1 MGLELRLGPRLGL
14 GLGLKLKL
22 RLRARVRVSSAAL
35 ASGMSITVPHPTIT
49 LPSYFLRK
57 LATWSRQP
65 GVVSVNSTMSNPPS
79 MAACMAGAHCSAFGV
94 RRTAQALYLANV
106 SMTFCAD
113 AGVCLYA
120 PEARVF
126 MPRDD
131 CINRSAIGILL
142 WTCLL
147 WTTIP
152 QETCRCKLVLAR
164 ACSPPPYPKGNTC
177 V

>member
-131 CINRSAIGILL
+131 CINLSILCESA
-142 WTCLL
+142 
-147 WTTIP
+147 TT
-152 QETCRCKLVLAR
+152 T
-164 ACSPPPYPKGNTC
+164 
-177 V
+177 